1 MRKYDAA
8 ARKNILRPP
17 HRPLKKCPQTEKFMP
32 ADKIF
37 MFLKEET
44 KQYCINTVQYKIKAE
59 MLLRRSHYPL
69 QI

>member
-1 MRKYDAA
+1 MQKYDAE

-44 KQYCINTVQYKIKAE
+44 K
-59 MLLRRSHYPL
+59 
-69 QI
+69 